1 MGTVPAVIVAPSED
15 KIVPGFERIF
25 TAHYRRVHDIL
36 VRLVGSRLQ
45 AEDLV
50 NEVFWKLYNQ
60 PPGAQL
66 WSNPEAW
73 LYRTAANA
81 GIDALRAS
89 GRRKQYELAAVH
101 EQIRERSTDG
111 PLERVLRDE
120 DARRVREVLKGMKRA
135 QAQLLL
141 MRASGSSY
149 KEIAETLE
157 IAVSGVGTL
166 LTRAEAEFRKRYLK
180 IL

>member
-1 MGTVPAVIVAPSED
+1 MGARSEG

-25 TAHYRRVHDIL
+25 ITQYRRVYELL
-36 VRLVGSRLQ
+36 VRLVGSHSQ
-45 AEDLV
+45 AEDLA

-60 PPGAQL
+60 QPGAQL
-66 WSNPEAW
+66 WSNPEKW
-73 LYRTAANA
+73 LYRTATNA

-89 GRRKQYELAAVH
+89 RRRKQHELAAMDA
-101 EQIRERSTDG
+101 QIRERNTDG
-111 PLERVLRDE
+111 PLEGLLRGE
-120 DARRVREVLKGMKRA
+120 DAQRVREVLKSMKPA

-149 KEIAETLE
+149 REIAETLE
-157 IAVSGVGTL
+157 VAMTGVGTL

-180 IL
+180 ALQERKNV